1 MEKYYKEIDG
11 KVVVKNRNEV
21 VLKFKK
27 TIKAKDGREK
37 EVTAQV
43 INPKHEQLLE
53 HGWQVYTIPE
63 ATAEDLLKKAKR
75 GKVQEILAY
84 DQSNE
89 VNEFTISGFPVWLD
103 KATRAGLMLRF
114 QSEEALGKDVTT
126 LWYNNQYFELP
137 LSTAKAMLY
146 QIEAYASECYD
157 NTQKHLAQVA
167 RLTTIEEVE
176 AYDYRSGYP
185 DKLTF

>member
-1 MEKYYKEIDG
+1 MKRYTKDGAVKY
-11 KVVVKNRNEV
+11 RNEIV
-21 VLKFKK
+21 
-27 TIKAKDGREK
+27 IKKDGR
-37 EVTAQV
+37 QI
-43 INPKHEQLLE
+43 INPTEAMLLDAGWVEWVKPTPPQKTEAELLE
-53 HGWQVYTIPE
+53 DAIAQ
-63 ATAEDLLKKAKR
+63 KK
-75 GKVQEILAY
+75 QEIEDY

-89 VNEFTISGFPVWLD
+89 VNEFTISGFAVWLD

-176 AYDYRSGYP
+176 AYDYKTGYP
-185 DKLTF
+185 DKLAF